1 MKDKI
6 SKLSNVYKKYGLIGF
21 MKKLRAYI
29 IANYL
34 DKVSIRTLVYK
45 KRYQNKVR
53 KILSQDFDRVILWR
67 SSFGYDVPLYQRPQH
82 ISKNLAEQKCLV
94 FYEVSTMTDKVKTLK
109 KQGRRL
115 YLINFNNIILNKIL
129 MEELSTLEKP
139 KYVQLYSTDWK
150 LSVEN
155 IKDYISKGFEF
166 IYEYIDDLSPVL
178 SGTKELP
185 KNITDKYD
193 YVMSNDD
200 VYTVV
205 TADLLKEDVI
215 AKRGTK
221 NLIFSTN
228 GVDYKFFQKYEE
240 VELEKE
246 FIDVIN
252 NGKLNVCYYGALAK
266 WFDYDLL
273 KEMART
279 GNYNLILFG
288 IKYDESYD
296 ENIQG
301 EDNIYFMGARQYE
314 VLKYY
319 AKACDVLIIP
329 FLINDITKATS
340 PVKIFEYMAL
350 HKPIVTTDMNE
361 CRKYKSVFI
370 GENKEEFIRKVNDA
384 FRMKDNRE
392 YIGML
397 DKEARENDWSQKA
410 ASIIKGIR

>member
-53 KILSQDFDRVILWR
+53 KILSQDFDRIILWR

-109 KQGRRL
+109 KQDRRL

-129 MEELSTLEKP
+129 MEELSKSEKP

-200 VYTVV
+200 VYVVV

-215 AKRGTK
+215 SKRGTK

-228 GVDYKFFQKYEE
+228 GVDYKFFQKYEDM
-240 VELEKE
+240 ELEKE
-246 FIDVIN
+246 FTDVIN

-273 KEMART
+273 KSMAST
-279 GNYNLILFG
+279 DKYNLILFG

-301 EDNIYFMGARQYE
+301 DDNIYFMGPRPYD

-319 AKACDVLIIP
+319 AKACDVLVIP

-370 GENKEEFIRKVNDA
+370 GKNKQEFKSKVEEA
-384 FRMKDNRE
+384 FSLRDNRE
-392 YIGML
+392 YIAML

-410 ASIIKGIR
+410 ASIVNGIQ